1 MDTRVNNQVRAI
13 IEMVGNEFK
22 VDPLLILARGRGSH
36 EVSCAR
42 AVCAYMMRGFLPNY
56 KINAILGGRSPSY
69 ASGAF
74 LKVHAR
80 SLKDHEFYMRVGKIA
95 DMFGAPWN

>member
-1 MDTRVNNQVRAI
+1 MDTRVNRQVRAI
-13 IEMVGNEFK
+13 IEMVGNEFG
-22 VDPLLILARGRGSH
+22 VDPLLIIAKGRGSH

-42 AVCAYMMRGFLPNY
+42 AVCAFMMRGFLPNY

-74 LKVHAR
+74 LKVHSR
-80 SLKDHEFYMRVGKIA
+80 SLTDHEFYMRVGRIA
-95 DMFGAPWN
+95 DMFGAPMN

>member
-13 IEMVGNEFK
+13 IEMVGREFK

-42 AVCAYMMRGFLPNY
+42 AVCAYMMRGFLPAY

-69 ASGAF
+69 AAGAF
-74 LKVHAR
+74 LKVHSR
-80 SLKDHEFYMRVGKIA
+80 SLKDHEYYMRVGRIA